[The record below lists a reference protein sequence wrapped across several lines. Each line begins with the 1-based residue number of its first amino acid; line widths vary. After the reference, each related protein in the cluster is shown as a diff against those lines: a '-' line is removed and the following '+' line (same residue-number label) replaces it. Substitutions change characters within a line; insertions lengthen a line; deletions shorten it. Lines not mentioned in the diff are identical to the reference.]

1 MFVLFLFSVC
11 FLFIVVDCFVC
22 FLVVVFRV
30 VGFFFGFFF
39 VDCFV
44 FFVVFR
50 GFVFCFLLL
59 VGGFSGGGGGGW
71 LRLAA
76 CLSDFVSNSKVVRH
90 CRLLVSVPLAGC
102 CSGWATYFLRV

>member
-1 MFVLFLFSVC
+1 MDCLLFLGVLF
-11 FLFIVVDCFVC
+11 
-22 FLVVVFRV
+22 
-30 VGFFFGFFF
+30 
-39 VDCFV
+39 FV
-44 FFVVFR
+44 F
-50 GFVFCFLLL
+50 GCWW
-59 VGGFSGGGGGGW
+59 GGVSGGGGGGGGW